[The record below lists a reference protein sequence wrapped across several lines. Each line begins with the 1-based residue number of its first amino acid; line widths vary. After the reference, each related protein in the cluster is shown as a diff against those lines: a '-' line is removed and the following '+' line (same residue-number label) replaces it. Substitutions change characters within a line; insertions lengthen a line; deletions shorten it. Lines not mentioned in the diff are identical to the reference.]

1 MGHTTPALL
10 VSAVLWLLAAYHL
23 TLGGT
28 ALVSPATAPR
38 VMRAL
43 YGMSLPDDDAW
54 RYLTSMVG
62 MLALA
67 IGVLAAVAALAPMQN
82 RPIVAALLLLQLGRI
97 LCRIR
102 DRRLLATSLGV
113 SGARNL
119 AAIAV
124 LAAECAVLGTWL
136 R

>member
-1 MGHTTPALL
+1 MTPTTL

-23 TLGGT
+23 TMGVT

-43 YGMSLPDDDAW
+43 YGMTLPADDAW

-62 MLALA
+62 TLALT
-67 IGVLAAVAALAPMQN
+67 IGVLAAVAALAPAAN

-102 DRRLLATSLGV
+102 DRRLLATALGV
-113 SGARNL
+113 SGVRNS
-119 AAIAV
+119 AAILV
-124 LAAECAVLGTWL
+124 LVVECVVLGTWL
-136 R
+136 T